1 MKKLLPVLFILVL
14 FFGGMAAGV
23 MAQDAAPQADAPQ
36 AVDAPTLNPI
46 GTAISYQG
54 QLRNAGG
61 PVNGVCDMTFQLFD
75 AVTAGNAIAAPVA
88 TPVTVTSGL
97 FVTALDFGAAAF
109 NGEARWLEISV
120 KCAGDAGFTTLTPRQ
135 AIAPAPY
142 ALALPGLRTEQNEI
156 SPNVIGG
163 YAGNVISDTVE
174 GSTIGGGGAENEINR
189 ITNEYTTIGG
199 GAGNTASGHLSTIS
213 GGGFNRTIGE
223 ESTIGGG
230 TGNIA
235 DTFAVVG
242 GGYDNRASGV
252 RSTIGGG
259 AFNNPD
265 GDTSTIG
272 GGAYNNADGPFSTV
286 PGGFGAVATHYG
298 EMAYASGWFSVG
310 GGNAQTSA
318 YVLRAEVFDFQKS
331 RELFLDGLDDR
342 LTITNTRTL
351 AFDILIVARSDAG
364 ESSAWRYEGVI
375 ENNRGVTAFIGTPAK
390 TTLGEDDVVWD
401 VDLIADDANDA
412 LVIKGFTN
420 QSGDTVR
427 FVATVRTVEV
437 AW

>member
-1 MKKLLPVLFILVL
+1 MKKLLPVLFTLVL

-97 FVTALDFGAAAF
+97 FVTALDFGASAF
-109 NGEARWLEISV
+109 TGEARWLEISV
-120 KCAGDAGFTTLTPRQ
+120 KCAGDPGFTTLTPRQ

-142 ALALPGLRTEQNEI
+142 ALALPGLRTMQNTT
-156 SPNVIGG
+156 SPNLIGG
-163 YAGNVISDTVE
+163 YAGNVISDTVV
-174 GSTIGGGGAENEINR
+174 GG
-189 ITNEYTTIGG
+189 
-199 GAGNTASGHLSTIS
+199 TIS
-213 GGGFNRTIGE
+213 GGGSENYINHITGAYA
-223 ESTIGGG
+223 TIGGG
-230 TGNIA
+230 DKNT
-235 DTFAVVG
+235 
-242 GGYDNRASGV
+242 ASGE

-259 AFNNPD
+259 RFNTTNGEDSTIGGGSGNSASAYAFIGGGSQNRAD
-265 GDTSTIG
+265 GGSTTIGGGWFNDADGGGSTIG
-272 GGAYNNADGPFSTV
+272 GGAYNNADDHYSTI
-286 PGGFGAVATHYG
+286 PGGFGASATHYG
-298 EMAYASGWFSVG
+298 EMAYASGGFSVG

-318 YVLRAEVFDFQKS
+318 YVLRAEVFDFQTS